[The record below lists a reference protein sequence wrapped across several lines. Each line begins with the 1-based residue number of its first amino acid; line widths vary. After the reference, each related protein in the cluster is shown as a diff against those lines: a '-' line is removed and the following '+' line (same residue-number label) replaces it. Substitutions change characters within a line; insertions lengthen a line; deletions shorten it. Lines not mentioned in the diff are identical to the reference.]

1 METLIQDVRYG
12 VRVMR
17 KRPWFTAV
25 VVLTLALGIGAN
37 TAIFSVVNAVLLRP
51 LPYRNAERLVWVS
64 GNVRGGTNRAS
75 VSPPDYVDYRA
86 QNTVFEE
93 FAAST
98 SVPFPVNLTGAG
110 EPERLTGSRV
120 TANYFRA
127 FGVEPALGRGFGA
140 DEERAGPTPVAV
152 LSDGLWLRRFGGD
165 PSVVGKTLTLDGK
178 AVTVVGIAPPE
189 FQYPAGAELWLP
201 LDFDDPEMKIR
212 AAHFLRPIGLLKNG
226 VTIEQAK
233 AETDLIARRLEEQYP
248 ETNERWSLNLV
259 PLEEQVVGGVR
270 TSLWVLL
277 GAVGFVLLIAC
288 ANVSNLMLARAAAR
302 RRELALRT
310 ALGASRWR
318 VARQQLVESVLL
330 SLAGGALGLLLAVW
344 GVDVLAALGAGD
356 IPRSREIGVDGRV
369 LAFTAALSVLTGL
382 AFGLLPALRASRPDL
397 NEVLKDAG
405 RGTSGPGRGRVRS
418 ALVVSEIALSLV
430 LLIGAGLLVKSFV
443 GLLSVNPGFDPA
455 SVLTLR
461 INLARARYPKP
472 EQAEAFFGDLQRR
485 VAGLPGVEAAGMVS
499 ELPLSGQPNDM
510 YFYVAGRPPQTAD
523 QKVTADYRRVNQ
535 DYFRAMRI
543 PVLRGRDF
551 TEQEV
556 TGNAQVVVINETL
569 ARNFFP
575 DEDPL
580 GRRLVIDF
588 GNQEE
593 FEVVGVVGD
602 VRHRALDGEVYQMM
616 YVPTLR
622 IGGTNLVVRTSSA
635 DPLALATAVR
645 GEVAAVDKDQP
656 VSGVRTLEEV
666 VAGSVAQQR
675 FRTLLLAVFAGV
687 ALLLAGV
694 GIYGVIAYSVTHRT
708 HEIGIR
714 MALGAGAADI
724 LKMVVGQGMALA
736 LAGIAVGLLAALA
749 LTRVLSS
756 LLFGVTATDA
766 LTFATVSL
774 LIAAVALL
782 ACLLPARRATKVDP
796 MIALRY
802 E

>member
-1 METLIQDVRYG
+1 MKTLWQDLRFG
-12 VRVMR
+12 ARMLR
-17 KRPWFTAV
+17 KRPGFTAV
-25 VVLTLALGIGAN
+25 ALLTLALGIGAN

-127 FGVEPALGRGFGA
+127 FGVEPALGRAFGA
-140 DEERAGPTPVAV
+140 DEERAGPAPVAV
-152 LSDGLWLRRFGGD
+152 LSDGLWRRRFGGD

-178 AVTVVGIAPPE
+178 AVAVVGIAPPE

-212 AAHFLRPIGLLKNG
+212 AAHFLRPIGLLKPG

-248 ETNERWSLNLV
+248 ESNERWSLNLV
-259 PLEEQVVGGVR
+259 PLHEQVVGGVR

-318 VARQQLVESVLL
+318 VVRQQLTENLL
-330 SLAGGALGLLLAVW
+330 LALVGGALGLLVAAW
-344 GVDVLAALGAGD
+344 GVDLLAALGAGD

-382 AFGLLPALRASRPDL
+382 AFGLLPALRASRTDL

-405 RGTSGPGRGRVRS
+405 RGTSGPGRGRVRG

-430 LLIGAGLLVKSFV
+430 LLAGAGLLVKSLV
-443 GLLSVNPGFDPA
+443 SLLNVNPGFDPA
-455 SVLTLR
+455 NVLTLR
-461 INLARARYPKP
+461 INLARARYTKP
-472 EQAEAFFGDLQRR
+472 EQAAAFFGDLQRR
-485 VAGLPGVEAAGMVS
+485 VAGLPGVEAAGMIS

-510 YFYVAGRPPQTAD
+510 YFYVAGRPPRTAD

-551 TEQEV
+551 TEQEA
-556 TGNAQVVVINETL
+556 TGSAQVVVINETL

-575 DEDPL
+575 NEDPL

-588 GNQEE
+588 GKQEE

-602 VRHRALDGEVYQMM
+602 VLHRSLDGGVYQMM
-616 YVPTLR
+616 YTPTLR
-622 IGGTNLVVRTSSA
+622 IGGSNLVVRTSSA
-635 DPLALATAVR
+635 DPLALAAAVR
-645 GEVAAVDKDQP
+645 GEVAAVDRDQP
-656 VSGVRTLEEV
+656 VSTVRTMEEV
-666 VAGSVAQQR
+666 VSGSVAQQR

-694 GIYGVIAYSVTHRT
+694 GIYGVIAYSVTQRT

-724 LKMVVGQGMALA
+724 LKMVVRQGMALA
-736 LAGIAVGLLAALA
+736 LAGVAVGLLAAFA
-749 LTRVLSS
+749 LTRLLSS

-766 LTFATVSL
+766 VTLAAVSL
-774 LIAAVALL
+774 LIVAVALL
-782 ACLLPARRATKVDP
+782 ACFIPARRATKVSP
-796 MIALRY
+796 TVALRY

>member
-1 METLIQDVRYG
+1 METLVQDVRYG
-12 VRVMR
+12 LRVMR
-17 KRPWFTAV
+17 KRPGFTAV

-37 TAIFSVVNAVLLRP
+37 TAIFSVVNAVLLKP
-51 LPYRNAERLVWVS
+51 LPYRNAGRLVWVA

-98 SVPFPVNLTGAG
+98 SVPSPVNLTGAG
-110 EPERLTGSRV
+110 EPERLTGSLV

-127 FGVEPALGRGFGA
+127 FGVEPALGRLFGA
-140 DEERAGPTPVAV
+140 DEERAGPVPVAV
-152 LSDGLWLRRFGGD
+152 LGDGLWRRRFGGD
-165 PSVVGKTLTLDGK
+165 PSVVGKTLTFDGK
-178 AVTVVGIAPPE
+178 AVTVVGVAPPE
-189 FQYPAGAELWLP
+189 FQYPAGTELWLP
-201 LDFDDPEMKIR
+201 LDFDSPEMKAR
-212 AAHFLRPIGLLKNG
+212 KAHFLRPIGLLRPG
-226 VTIEQAK
+226 VTLERAR

-248 ETNERWSLNLV
+248 ESNERWSLNLV
-259 PLEEQVVGGVR
+259 PLQEQVVGGVR

-318 VARQQLVESVLL
+318 VARQQLTENVLL
-330 SLAGGALGLLLAVW
+330 SLAGGALGLLLAAW
-344 GVDVLAALGAGD
+344 GVDLLAALGAGD
-356 IPRSREIGVDGRV
+356 IPRLREVGVDGRV

-397 NEVLKDAG
+397 NEVLKEAG
-405 RGTSGPGRGRVRS
+405 RGTSGPGRGRARA
-418 ALVVSEIALSLV
+418 ALVVSEIALALTLLV
-430 LLIGAGLLVKSFV
+430 GAGLLVKSLM

-455 SVLTLR
+455 NVLTLR

-472 EQAEAFFGDLQRR
+472 EQAAAFFGELQRR

-510 YFYVAGRPPQTAD
+510 YFYVAGRPPQSAD

-535 DYFRAMRI
+535 DYFRAMRV

-551 TEQEV
+551 TGQEV
-556 TGNAQVVVINETL
+556 TGDARVVVVNETL

-588 GNQEE
+588 GKQEE
-593 FEVVGVVGD
+593 FEIVGVVGD
-602 VRHRALDGEVYQMM
+602 VRHRSLEGEVYQMM

-622 IGGTNLVVRTSSA
+622 VGGTNLVVRTSS
-635 DPLALATAVR
+635 DPLVLAGAVR
-645 GEVAAVDKDQP
+645 GELAAVDRDQP
-656 VSGVRTLEEV
+656 VSAVR
-666 VAGSVAQQR
+666 
-675 FRTLLLAVFAGV
+675 
-687 ALLLAGV
+687 
-694 GIYGVIAYSVTHRT
+694 
-708 HEIGIR
+708 
-714 MALGAGAADI
+714 
-724 LKMVVGQGMALA
+724 
-736 LAGIAVGLLAALA
+736 
-749 LTRVLSS
+749 
-756 LLFGVTATDA
+756 
-766 LTFATVSL
+766 
-774 LIAAVALL
+774 
-782 ACLLPARRATKVDP
+782 
-796 MIALRY
+796 
-802 E
+802 

>member
-1 METLIQDVRYG
+1 MERLLQDVRYG
-12 VRVMR
+12 VRMIW
-17 KRPWFTAV
+17 KRPGFAAV
-25 VVLTLALGIGAN
+25 VLATLALGIGAN
-37 TAIFSVVNAVLLRP
+37 TAIFSVVNAVLLKP
-51 LPYRNAERLVWVS
+51 LPYRNAERLVWVA
-64 GNVRGGTNRAS
+64 GNVRGGTSRAS

-98 SVPFPVNLTGAG
+98 SVPNAVNLTGAG

-127 FGVEPALGRGFGA
+127 FGVEPARGRVFGA
-140 DEERAGPTPVAV
+140 DEERAGPAPVAV
-152 LSDGLWLRRFGGD
+152 LSDGLWRRRFGGD
-165 PSVVGKTLTLDGK
+165 PAIVGKTLTLDGK
-178 AVTVVGIAPPE
+178 GVTVIGVAPPE

-201 LDFDDPEMKIR
+201 LDFDDPDMKIR
-212 AAHFLRPIGLLKNG
+212 AAHFLRPIGLLKPG
-226 VTIEQAK
+226 VTIEQAR

-248 ETNERWSLNLV
+248 ESNERWSLNLV
-259 PLEEQVVGGVR
+259 PLQEQVVGGVR

-302 RRELALRT
+302 SRELALRT

-318 VARQQLVESVLL
+318 VVRQQLTENVLL
-330 SLAGGALGLLLAVW
+330 SLAGGALGLLLAAW

-356 IPRSREIGVDGRV
+356 IPRLREVGIDGRV
-369 LAFTAALSVLTGL
+369 LAFTTALSVLTGL
-382 AFGLLPALRASRPDL
+382 AFGLLPALRASRPNL
-397 NEVLKDAG
+397 NEVLKEAG
-405 RGTSGPGRGRVRS
+405 RGTSGPGRGRMRA
-418 ALVVSEIALSLV
+418 ALVVSEIALALTLLV
-430 LLIGAGLLVKSFV
+430 GAGLLIKSFV
-443 GLLSVNPGFDPA
+443 GLRGVNPGFDPA
-455 SVLTLR
+455 NLLTLR
-461 INLARARYPKP
+461 IDLARARYAKP
-472 EQAEAFFGDLQRR
+472 EQAAGFFGELHRR

-510 YFYVAGRPPQTAD
+510 YFYVAGRPPQTAE
-523 QKVTADYRRVNQ
+523 QKVTADFRRVNQ

-543 PVLRGRDF
+543 PLQRGRGF

-556 TGNAQVVVINETL
+556 TGDAMVVVVNETL

-580 GRRLVIDF
+580 GKRLVIDF
-588 GNQEE
+588 GKQEE
-593 FEVVGVVGD
+593 FEIVGVAGD
-602 VRHRALDGEVYQMM
+602 VRHRALEGDVYQMV

-622 IGGTNLVVRTSSA
+622 VGRTNLVVRTSSS
-635 DPLALATAVR
+635 DPLALASAVR
-645 GEVAAVDKDQP
+645 GEVAAVDRDQP
-656 VSGVRTLEEV
+656 VSAVRTMEEV
-666 VAGSVAQQR
+666 VSGSVAQQR
-675 FRTLLLAVFAGV
+675 FRTLLLAAFAGV

-694 GIYGVIAYSVTHRT
+694 GIYGVISYSVTHRT
-708 HEIGIR
+708 HEIGVR

-724 LKMVVGQGMALA
+724 LKLVVGRGMALA

-756 LLFGVTATDA
+756 LLFGVTATDTA
-766 LTFATVSL
+766 TFAAVSL
-774 LIAAVALL
+774 LIAGVAFL
-782 ACLLPARRATKVDP
+782 ACYLPARRAMKVDP
-796 MIALRY
+796 MEALRY

>member
-12 VRVMR
+12 VRMMR
-17 KRPWFTAV
+17 KRPGFTAV

-51 LPYRNAERLVWVS
+51 LPYRNAERLVWVG
-64 GNVRGGTNRAS
+64 GNIRGGTNGAS
-75 VSPPDYVDYRA
+75 VSPPDYLDYRA

-98 SVPFPVNLTGAG
+98 SVPNAVNLTGAG

-127 FGVEPALGRGFGA
+127 FGVEPALGRAFGA
-140 DEERAGPTPVAV
+140 EEERAGPAPVAV
-152 LSDGLWLRRFGGD
+152 LSDGLWKRRFGGD

-201 LDFDDPEMKIR
+201 LDSDDPDMKIR
-212 AAHFLRPIGLLKNG
+212 PAHFLRPIGLLKPG
-226 VTIEQAK
+226 VTIEQAR
-233 AETDLIARRLEEQYP
+233 AETDLIARRLEELYP
-248 ETNERWSLNLV
+248 ESNKGWSLTLI
-259 PLEEQVVGGVR
+259 PLQEQVVGDVR

-318 VARQQLVESVLL
+318 VARQQLTESVLL
-330 SLAGGALGLLLAVW
+330 ALAGGALGLLLAWW

-356 IPRSREIGVDGRV
+356 IPRTRDIGVDGRV

-405 RGTSGPGRGRVRS
+405 RGTSGPGRGRVRA
-418 ALVVSEIALSLV
+418 ALVVSEIALALT
-430 LLIGAGLLVKSFV
+430 LLAGAGLLVKSFV
-443 GLLSVNPGFDPA
+443 GLRRVNPGFDPA
-455 SVLTLR
+455 NVLTLR
-461 INLARARYPKP
+461 IDLARARYAKP
-472 EQAEAFFGDLQRR
+472 EQAAAFFGELQRR
-485 VAGLPGVEAAGMVS
+485 VAALPGVEAAGMVT

-523 QKVTADYRRVNQ
+523 QKVTADFRRVNQ

-543 PVLRGRDF
+543 PLLRGRGF

-556 TGNAQVVVINETL
+556 AGAAGVVVVNETL

-580 GRRLVIDF
+580 GKHLVIDF
-588 GNQEE
+588 GKAEE
-593 FEVVGVVGD
+593 FEIVGVAGD
-602 VRHRALDGEVYQMM
+602 VRHRSLEGEVYQMM
-616 YVPTLR
+616 YLPTLR
-622 IGGTNLVVRTSSA
+622 VGRTNLVVRTTSP
-635 DPLALATAVR
+635 DPLALASAVR
-645 GEVAAVDKDQP
+645 GEVAAVDRDQP
-656 VSGVRTLEEV
+656 VSAVRTMEEV
-666 VAGSVAQQR
+666 VSGSVAQQR
-675 FRTLLLAVFAGV
+675 FRTLLLAAFAGV

-736 LAGIAVGLLAALA
+736 LAGVAVGLLAALA

-766 LTFATVSL
+766 ATFAAVSL

-782 ACLLPARRATKVDP
+782 ACLVPARRATKVDP
-796 MIALRY
+796 MVALRY

>member
-1 METLIQDVRYG
+1 MGTLLNDIRYG
-12 VRVMR
+12 VRMMR
-17 KRPWFTAV
+17 KRPGFAAV

-37 TAIFSVVNAVLLRP
+37 TAIFSAVNAVLLKP
-51 LPYRNAERLVWVS
+51 LPYRNAERLVWVA
-64 GNVRGGTNRAS
+64 GNVRGGTSRAS
-75 VSPPDYVDYRA
+75 VSPPDYLDYRA

-98 SVPFPVNLTGAG
+98 SVPFNVNLTGAG
-110 EPERLTGSRV
+110 EPERLAGSLV

-127 FGVEPALGRGFGA
+127 FGVAPALGRAFGA
-140 DEERAGPTPVAV
+140 EEERAAPAPVAV
-152 LSDGLWLRRFGGD
+152 LSDGLWRRRFGAD
-165 PSVVGKTLTLDGK
+165 PSVVGKVLTLDGK
-178 AVTVVGIAPPE
+178 AVTVVGVAPPE
-189 FQYPAGAELWLP
+189 FQYPSGAELWLP
-201 LDFDDPEMKIR
+201 LDFDQPDMKIR
-212 AAHFLRPIGLLKNG
+212 PAHFLRPIGLLKPG
-226 VTIEQAK
+226 VTIEQAR

-248 ETNERWSLNLV
+248 ESNARWSLNLV
-259 PLEEQVVGGVR
+259 PLQEQVIGGFG

-288 ANVSNLMLARAAAR
+288 ANVSNLMLARAAGR

-318 VARQQLVESVLL
+318 VVRQQLTESVLL
-330 SLAGGALGLLLAVW
+330 SVAGGAAGLLLAAW

-369 LAFTAALSVLTGL
+369 LAFTVALSVLTGI
-382 AFGLLPALRASRPDL
+382 AFGLLPALRASRPNL

-405 RGTSGPGRGRVRS
+405 RGSSGPGRGRVRS
-418 ALVVSEIALSLV
+418 ALVVAEIALALT
-430 LLIGAGLLVKSFV
+430 LLAGAGLLIKSFV
-443 GLLSVNPGFDPA
+443 GLRHVNPGFDPA
-455 SVLTLR
+455 HVLTLR
-461 INLARARYPKP
+461 VDLARSRYTKP
-472 EQAEAFFGDLQRR
+472 EQAAAFFDQLQRR
-485 VAGLPGVEAAGMVS
+485 VAGLPGVEAAGLVS

-510 YFYVAGRPPQTAD
+510 YFSVAGRPPQTPD

-543 PVLRGRDF
+543 PVLRGRGF

-556 TGNAQVVVINETL
+556 TSNARAVVVNETL
-569 ARNFFP
+569 ARTFFP

-580 GRRLVIDF
+580 GKHLVIDF
-588 GNQEE
+588 GKAEE
-593 FEVVGVVGD
+593 YEIVGVAGD
-602 VRHRALDGEVYQMM
+602 VLHRSLEGDVYQMM

-622 IGGTNLVVRTSSA
+622 IGGTNLVVRTTSS
-635 DPLALATAVR
+635 DPTALASAVR
-645 GEVAAVDKDQP
+645 AEVAAIDKDQP
-656 VSGVRTLEEV
+656 VSSVRTMEEV

-675 FRTLLLAVFAGV
+675 FRTFLLAAFACV

-714 MALGAGAADI
+714 MALGAQTRDV
-724 LKMVVGQGMALA
+724 LRMVVGQGMVLA
-736 LAGIAVGLLAALA
+736 LAGVGCGLLAAFG

-766 LTFATVSL
+766 WTFAAVSL
-774 LIAAVALL
+774 LIVAVSFL

-796 MIALRY
+796 MVALRY

>member
-1 METLIQDVRYG
+1 MERLIQDVRYG
-12 VRVMR
+12 VRMLW
-17 KRPWFTAV
+17 KRPGFAAV
-25 VVLTLALGIGAN
+25 VVSTLALGIGAN

-51 LPYRNAERLVWVS
+51 LPYRNAERLVWVA

-93 FAAST
+93 FAASG
-98 SVPFPVNLTGAG
+98 SVASAVNLTGAG

-127 FGVEPALGRGFGA
+127 FGVKPALGRVFGG
-140 DEERAGPTPVAV
+140 DEERAGPEPVAV
-152 LSDGLWLRRFGGD
+152 LSDGLWRRRFGGD
-165 PSVVGKTLTLDGK
+165 PSVVGKSLTLDGK
-178 AVTVVGIAPPE
+178 AVTVVGVAPPE
-189 FQYPAGAELWLP
+189 FQYPAGTELWVP
-201 LDFDDPEMKIR
+201 LDLDDPEMKIR
-212 AAHFLRPIGLLKNG
+212 AAHFLRPIGLLKEG
-226 VTIEQAK
+226 VTLEQAR

-288 ANVSNLMLARAAAR
+288 ANVSNLMLARAAGL

-318 VARQQLVESVLL
+318 VARQQLTESVLL
-330 SLAGGALGLLLAVW
+330 ALAGGALGLLLASW
-344 GVDVLAALGAGD
+344 GVDVLTALGAGD
-356 IPRSREIGVDGRV
+356 IPRTREIGVDGRV

-382 AFGLLPALRASRPDL
+382 VFGLLPALRASRTNL

-405 RGTSGPGRGRVRS
+405 RGTAGPGRGRVRA
-418 ALVVSEIALSLV
+418 ALVVSEIALALTLLV
-430 LLIGAGLLVKSFV
+430 GAGLLVKSFV
-443 GLLSVNPGFDPA
+443 GLRRVNPGFEPA
-455 SVLTLR
+455 NVLTVR
-461 INLARARYPKP
+461 IDLARARYAKP
-472 EQAEAFFGDLQRR
+472 EQAAAFFGELQRR
-485 VAGLPGVEAAGMVS
+485 VAGLPGVEAVGMVS

-510 YFYVAGRPPQTAD
+510 YFSVAGRPPQTAD
-523 QKVTADYRRVNQ
+523 QKVTADYRRVNH
-535 DYFRAMRI
+535 DYFRAMRV
-543 PVLRGRDF
+543 PVLRGRGF

-556 TGNAQVVVINETL
+556 AGNAQVVVINETL

-588 GNQEE
+588 GKAEE
-593 FEVVGVVGD
+593 FEIVGVAAD
-602 VRHRALDGEVYQMM
+602 VLHRSLEGGVYQMM

-622 IGGTNLVVRTSSA
+622 IGGTNLVVRTSS
-635 DPLALATAVR
+635 DPLALASAVR
-645 GEVAAVDKDQP
+645 GEVAAVDREQP
-656 VSGVRTLEEV
+656 ISAVRAMEEV
-666 VAGSVAQQR
+666 VSGSVAQQR
-675 FRTLLLAVFAGV
+675 FRTLLLAAFACV

-708 HEIGIR
+708 HEIGVR
-714 MALGAGAADI
+714 MALGAGVADI
-724 LKMVVGQGMALA
+724 LKMVIGQGMALA
-736 LAGIAVGLLAALA
+736 LAGVALGLLAALA

-766 LTFATVSL
+766 ATFAAVSF
-774 LIAAVALL
+774 LIAAVAFL

-796 MIALRY
+796 MVALRY

>member
-1 METLIQDVRYG
+1 MERLIQDVRYG
-12 VRVMR
+12 VRMLW
-17 KRPWFTAV
+17 KRPGFTAV
-25 VVLTLALGIGAN
+25 VVLTLALGVGAN

-51 LPYRNAERLVWVS
+51 LPYRNAERLVWVA
-64 GNVRGGTNRAS
+64 GNVRGGTARAS

-98 SVPFPVNLTGAG
+98 TVPNAVNLTGAG

-127 FGVEPALGRGFGA
+127 FGVEPALGRVFLA
-140 DEERAGPTPVAV
+140 DEERAGPESVAV
-152 LSDGLWLRRFGGD
+152 LSDGLWKRRFGGD
-165 PSVVGKTLTLDGK
+165 PSVVGKSLTLDGR
-178 AVTVVGIAPPE
+178 AVTVVGVAPPE

-201 LDFDDPEMKIR
+201 LDFDDPEMKMR
-212 AAHFLRPIGLLKNG
+212 AAHFLRPIGLLKEG
-226 VTIEQAK
+226 VTLEQAR

-248 ETNERWSLNLV
+248 ESNARWSLTLI
-259 PLEEQVVGGVR
+259 PLQEQLVGGVR

-288 ANVSNLMLARAAAR
+288 ANISNLMLARATAR

-318 VARQQLVESVLL
+318 VARQQLTESVLL
-330 SLAGGALGLLLAVW
+330 SLAGGALGLLLASW
-344 GVDVLAALGAGD
+344 GVEVLVALGAGD

-382 AFGLLPALRASRPDL
+382 AFGLLPALRASRTNL
-397 NEVLKDAG
+397 NEVLKDAV
-405 RGTSGPGRGRVRS
+405 RGTAGPGRGRVRA
-418 ALVVSEIALSLV
+418 ALVVSEIALALTLLV
-430 LLIGAGLLVKSFV
+430 GAGLLVKSFV
-443 GLLSVNPGFDPA
+443 GLRGVSPGFDPA
-455 SVLTLR
+455 NVLTVR
-461 INLARARYPKP
+461 IDLARARYAKA
-472 EQAEAFFGDLQRR
+472 EQAAGFFGELQRR

-510 YFYVAGRPPQTAD
+510 YFSVAGRPPQTAGE
-523 QKVTADYRRVNQ
+523 KVTADYRRVNH
-535 DYFRAMRI
+535 DYFRAMRV
-543 PVLRGRDF
+543 PVLRGRGF
-551 TEQEV
+551 TEQEAA
-556 TGNAQVVVINETL
+556 GDARVVVVNEAL
-569 ARNFFP
+569 VRNFFP

-580 GRRLVIDF
+580 GKRLVIDF
-588 GNQEE
+588 GKAEE
-593 FEVVGVVGD
+593 FEIVGVAGD
-602 VRHRALDGEVYQMM
+602 VRHRSLEGGVYQMM

-622 IGGTNLVVRTSSA
+622 IGGTNLVVRTTS
-635 DPLALATAVR
+635 DPLTLASAVR
-645 GEVAAVDKDQP
+645 GEVAAVDRDQP
-656 VSGVRTLEEV
+656 VSAIRTMEEV
-666 VAGSVAQQR
+666 VSGSVAQQR
-675 FRTLLLAVFAGV
+675 FRTLLLAAFACV

-708 HEIGIR
+708 HEIGVR

-724 LKMVVGQGMALA
+724 LKMVIGQGMALA
-736 LAGIAVGLLAALA
+736 LLGVAFGLLAALA

-766 LTFATVSL
+766 ATFAAVSF
-774 LIAAVALL
+774 LIAAVAFL

-796 MIALRY
+796 MVALRY

>member
-1 METLIQDVRYG
+1 MTTLLQDVRYG
-12 VRVMR
+12 VRMMR
-17 KRPWFTAV
+17 KRPGFTAV
-25 VVLTLALGIGAN
+25 VVLTLALGMGAN

-51 LPYRNAERLVWVS
+51 LPYRNAERLVWVA

-98 SVPFPVNLTGAG
+98 SVPVPVNLTGAG
-110 EPERLTGSRV
+110 EPERLTGSLV

-127 FGVEPALGRGFGA
+127 FGVAPALGRAFGP
-140 DEERAGPTPVAV
+140 DEERAGPAPVAV
-152 LSDGLWLRRFGGD
+152 LSDGLWRRRFGGD
-165 PSVVGKTLTLDGK
+165 PSVVGKTVALDGK

-189 FQYPAGAELWLP
+189 FQYPAGVELWMP
-201 LDFDDPEMKIR
+201 LDFCVPEMNIR
-212 AAHFLRPIGLLKNG
+212 AAHFLRPIGLLKEG
-226 VTIEQAK
+226 VTIEQAR

-248 ETNERWSLNLV
+248 ESNERWSLNLV
-259 PLEEQVVGGVR
+259 PLQEQVVGGVR

-302 RRELALRT
+302 SRELALRT

-318 VARQQLVESVLL
+318 VARQQLTENVLL
-330 SLAGGALGLLLAVW
+330 SLAGGGLGLLLAAW
-344 GVDVLAALGAGD
+344 GVDLLTALGAGD

-382 AFGLLPALRASRPDL
+382 AFGLLPALRASRPNL
-397 NEVLKDAG
+397 NEVLREAG
-405 RGTSGPGRGRVRS
+405 RGTSGPGRGAVRA
-418 ALVVSEIALSLV
+418 ALVVSEIALALTLLV
-430 LLIGAGLLVKSFV
+430 GAGLLVKSFV
-443 GLLSVNPGFDPA
+443 GLRSVNPGFDPA
-455 SVLTLR
+455 NVLTLR
-461 INLARARYPKP
+461 IDLARARYAKP
-472 EQAEAFFGDLQRR
+472 EQAAAFFGELQRR

-510 YFYVAGRPPQTAD
+510 YFYVAGRPPQTGAA
-523 QKVTADYRRVNQ
+523 KVTADYRRVNH

-543 PVLRGRDF
+543 PLLRGRGF
-551 TEQEV
+551 TEQEAA
-556 TGNAQVVVINETL
+556 GDARVVVVNETL

-575 DEDPL
+575 DADPL

-588 GNQEE
+588 GAREE
-593 FEVVGVVGD
+593 FEIVGVAGD
-602 VRHRALDGEVYQMM
+602 VRHRSLEGDVYQMM

-622 IGGTNLVVRTSSA
+622 VGRTNLVVRTSSS
-635 DPLALATAVR
+635 DPLSLAAAVR
-645 GEVAAVDKDQP
+645 SEVAAVDRDQP
-656 VSGVRTLEEV
+656 VSAVRTMEEV
-666 VAGSVAQQR
+666 VSGSVAQQR
-675 FRTLLLAVFAGV
+675 FRTLLLAAFAGV

-694 GIYGVIAYSVTHRT
+694 GIYGVISYSVTHRT
-708 HEIGIR
+708 HEIGVR

-724 LKMVVGQGMALA
+724 LKMVVGRGMALA

-766 LTFATVSL
+766 ATFAAVSL

-782 ACLLPARRATKVDP
+782 ACLVPARRATKVDP
-796 MIALRY
+796 MVALRY

>member
-1 METLIQDVRYG
+1 METLLQDVRYG
-12 VRVMR
+12 VRMMR
-17 KRPWFTAV
+17 KRPGFTAV

-51 LPYRNAERLVWVS
+51 LPYRNAERLVWVA

-98 SVPFPVNLTGAG
+98 SVPSPVNLTGAG

-140 DEERAGPTPVAV
+140 DEERTGSAPIAV
-152 LSDGLWLRRFGGD
+152 LSDGLWKRRFGGD
-165 PSVVGKTLTLDGK
+165 PSIVGKTLTLDGK
-178 AVTVVGIAPPE
+178 AVTVVGVAPPE
-189 FQYPAGAELWLP
+189 FQYPAGTELWLP

-226 VTIEQAK
+226 VTLEQAR
-233 AETDLIARRLEEQYP
+233 AETDLIARRLEEQYA
-248 ETNERWSLNLV
+248 ETNAGWSLTLV
-259 PLEEQVVGGVR
+259 PLQEQVVGGVR

-302 RRELALRT
+302 RRELALRA

-318 VARQQLVESVLL
+318 VARQQLTENVLL
-330 SLAGGALGLLLAVW
+330 SLAGGALGLLLAAW
-344 GVDVLAALGAGD
+344 GVDLLAALGAGD
-356 IPRSREIGVDGRV
+356 IPRAREIGVDGRV

-382 AFGLLPALRASRPDL
+382 AFGLLPALRASRSDL

-405 RGTSGPGRGRVRS
+405 RGTSGPGRGRVRA

-430 LLIGAGLLVKSFV
+430 LLAGAGLLVKSLIS
-443 GLLSVNPGFDPA
+443 LLSVNPGFDPA
-455 SVLTLR
+455 NVLTLR
-461 INLARARYPKP
+461 INLARARYARP
-472 EQAEAFFGDLQRR
+472 EQAAAFFSDLQRR
-485 VAGLPGVEAAGMVS
+485 VAGLPGVEAAGMIS

-556 TGNAQVVVINETL
+556 AGNAQVVVINETL
-569 ARNFFP
+569 ARQFFP

-580 GRRLVIDF
+580 GKRLVIDF
-588 GNQEE
+588 GKQEQ
-593 FEVVGVVGD
+593 FEIVGVAGD
-602 VRHRALDGEVYQMM
+602 VLHRSLDGGVYQMM
-616 YVPTLR
+616 YAPTLR

-635 DPLALATAVR
+635 DPLALAAAVR
-645 GEVAAVDKDQP
+645 GEVAAIDRDQP
-656 VSGVRTLEEV
+656 VSAVRAMREV
-666 VAGSVAQQR
+666 VSGSVAQQR
-675 FRTLLLAVFAGV
+675 FRTLLLATFAGV

-714 MALGAGAADI
+714 MALGAGAGDI

-736 LAGIAVGLLAALA
+736 LAGVAVGLLAALA

-766 LTFATVSL
+766 VTFAAVSL

-782 ACLLPARRATKVDP
+782 ACLVPARRATKVDP
-796 MIALRY
+796 MVALRY

>member
-12 VRVMR
+12 VRMMR
-17 KRPWFTAV
+17 KRPGFTAV

-51 LPYRNAERLVWVS
+51 LPYRNAERLVWVA
-64 GNVRGGTNRAS
+64 GNIRGGTNRAS

-93 FAAST
+93 FATST
-98 SVPFPVNLTGAG
+98 SVPNAVNLTGAG

-127 FGVEPALGRGFGA
+127 FGVEPALGRAFGA
-140 DEERAGPTPVAV
+140 DEERAGPAPVAV
-152 LSDGLWLRRFGGD
+152 LSDGLWRRRFGGD

-189 FQYPAGAELWLP
+189 FQYPAGTELWLP

-212 AAHFLRPIGLLKNG
+212 AAHFLRPIGLLKEG
-226 VTIEQAK
+226 VTIEQAQ

-288 ANVSNLMLARAAAR
+288 ANVSNLTLARVAGR

-318 VARQQLVESVLL
+318 VVRQQLAESVLL
-330 SLAGGALGLLLAVW
+330 SLAGGASGLLLAVW
-344 GVDVLAALGAGD
+344 GVDVLAALGADD
-356 IPRSREIGVDGRV
+356 IPRSSEIGVDGPV

-382 AFGLLPALRASRPDL
+382 AFGLLPALRASRPNL

-418 ALVVSEIALSLV
+418 ALVVAEIALSLT
-430 LLIGAGLLVKSFV
+430 LLVGAGLLVKSFV
-443 GLLSVNPGFDPA
+443 GLRSVNPGFDSA
-455 SVLTLR
+455 NILTLR
-461 INLARARYPKP
+461 INLARARYAKP
-472 EQAEAFFGDLQRR
+472 EQAAAFFGELQRR

-510 YFYVAGRPPQTAD
+510 YFSVAGRPPQTAD

-556 TGNAQVVVINETL
+556 AGSAQVVVINETL

-588 GNQEE
+588 GKQEE
-593 FEVVGVVGD
+593 FEIVGVVGD

-616 YVPTLR
+616 YVPSLR
-622 IGGTNLVVRTSSA
+622 VGGTNLVVRTSSA
-635 DPLALATAVR
+635 DPLSLATAVR
-645 GEVAAVDKDQP
+645 GEVSAVDRDQP
-656 VSGVRTLEEV
+656 VSGVRTMEEV
-666 VAGSVAQQR
+666 VSGSVAQQR
-675 FRTLLLAVFAGV
+675 FRTLLLAAFAGV

-694 GIYGVIAYSVTHRT
+694 GIYGVISYSVTHRT

-714 MALGAGAADI
+714 MALGAKAADI
-724 LKMVVGQGMALA
+724 LKMVVGHGMALA

-766 LTFATVSL
+766 MTFATVSL